1 MPSPISSSSTPSAA
15 GAPEPPDSEPPEEEE
30 EPAPQVGLAHSLT
43 WYRTKIASEVACL
56 FPCEDAFGLAKLKM
70 PDGGLGEKMVEHFRS
85 GDASP
90 VRVDLDREL
99 SRNPQLKQFVTSQI
113 EFDLALRAGSG
124 ERVEDMSGA
133 VWVSQ
138 AEYGTSEAGEDQR
151 LALGGTFF
159 EYQVVGTAADGGLMT
174 RVNVSDHYFW
184 SPKEERPTQC
194 FHVCGAKMV
203 AEGKA
208 TEFHQLGEGLL
219 TVTDPGVGSP
229 MAPPALESKGQ
240 L

>member
-1 MPSPISSSSTPSAA
+1 LSSS
-15 GAPEPPDSEPPEEEE
+15 
-30 EPAPQVGLAHSLT
+30 
-43 WYRTKIASEVACL
+43 R
-56 FPCEDAFGLAKLKM
+56 LAKLEM
-70 PDGGLGEKMVEHFRS
+70 PDGGLAEKMVDHFRS
-85 GDASP
+85 GGASP

-113 EFDLALRAGSG
+113 EFDLAVRAGSG
-124 ERVEDMSGA
+124 ERVEEMSGA

-138 AEYGTSEAGEDQR
+138 ADYGHSEAGEDQR

-159 EYQVVGTAADGGLMT
+159 EYQVVGAAAEGGLMT

-203 AEGKA
+203 ADSKA
-208 TEFHQLGEGLL
+208 TEFHQFGEGFL
-219 TVTDPGVGSP
+219 TVMDPGAGSP
-229 MAPPALESKGQ
+229 MAPPDLEPKDPLVRALAQQLLDAELAGSHESF
-240 L
+240 

>member
-1 MPSPISSSSTPSAA
+1 
-15 GAPEPPDSEPPEEEE
+15 
-30 EPAPQVGLAHSLT
+30 
-43 WYRTKIASEVACL
+43 L

-99 SRNPQLKQFVTSQI
+99 
-113 EFDLALRAGSG
+113 
-124 ERVEDMSGA
+124 
-133 VWVSQ
+133 
-138 AEYGTSEAGEDQR
+138 
-151 LALGGTFF
+151 
-159 EYQVVGTAADGGLMT
+159 
-174 RVNVSDHYFW
+174 
-184 SPKEERPTQC
+184 C

-203 AEGKA
+203 ADGKA

-219 TVTDPGVGSP
+219 TVMDPGVGSP